1 MSGTMGRGMPWLHAD
16 SIRLAIQVALVS
28 LSSYL
33 LGFSFTSLFHGASAG
48 TGALWSV
55 ISGILVLQ
63 TQWRGTWSSACI
75 RVLGTLVGSIVSAV
89 YLSLLPFSPLGMA
102 GSILVTVLI
111 CHAARIPD
119 HARLASLTVAVI
131 MVLASLNSS
140 LSPLLS
146 AVLRFCESCVGTAM
160 ALIVA
165 RLWPEPQAS

>member
-1 MSGTMGRGMPWLHAD
+1 M
-16 SIRLAIQVALVS
+16 
-28 LSSYL
+28 
-33 LGFSFTSLFHGASAG
+33 
-48 TGALWSV
+48 
-55 ISGILVLQ
+55 
-63 TQWRGTWSSACI
+63 
-75 RVLGTLVGSIVSAV
+75 LGTLVGSIVSAL

-146 AVLRFCESCVGTAM
+146 AVLRFCESCIGTAM

-165 RLWPEPQAS
+165 RLWPEPQTS